1 MTWQEG
7 LAFLDAFLMA
17 LLIALVAFYLNR
29 MTGQR
34 QK

>member
-7 LAFLDAFLMA
+7 LALIDAVLMA
-17 LLIALVAFYLNR
+17 ALIALVAFYLNH